1 MKFEEFFKTAF
12 GKSDDPDFRPF
23 EYQCRLACGEQP
35 TADPLQPF
43 NDSTLQPPQADWLR
57 SGMECKSRLIN
68 IPTGLGKTAATV
80 SAIWTDS
87 SGGELAWLW
96 NRVVLP
102 SLNSQPSTLN
112 SQWPRRLV
120 CLPVDAQA
128 FIRLE

>member
-57 SGMECKSRLIN
+57 SGMECKSRLLN
-68 IPTGLGKTAATV
+68 IPTGLGKTAAV
-80 SAIWTDS
+80 V
-87 SGGELAWLW
+87 LAWLW
-96 NRVVLP
+96 NRLF
-102 SLNSQPSTLN
+102 SHLSTHNRQL
-112 SQWPRRLV
+112 STHSGRGASFV
-120 CLPVDAQA
+120 CLLM
-128 FIRLE
+128 RRHS

>member
-68 IPTGLGKTAATV
+68 IPTGLGKTAAIV

-96 NRVVLP
+96 NRLFSP
-102 SLNSQPSTLN
+102 LSTHNLQL
-112 SQWPRRLV
+112 STHSGRGASFV
-120 CLPVDAQA
+120 CLLM
-128 FIRLE
+128 RRHS